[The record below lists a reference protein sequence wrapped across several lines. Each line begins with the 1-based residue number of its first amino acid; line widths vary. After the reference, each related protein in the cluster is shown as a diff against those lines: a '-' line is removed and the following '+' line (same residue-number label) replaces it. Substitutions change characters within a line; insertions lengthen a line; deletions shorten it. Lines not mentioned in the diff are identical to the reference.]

1 MSKPTVRANDLRGSL
16 AFVLSD
22 LLGWNRFEVK
32 IRLGV
37 FCPKSTQLINLLL
50 LVFGLLNLAAC
61 QAQSEMLGTPISGY
75 NHTSSNI
82 NRFTV
87 NGGGGPNIGPHQGG
101 LSSQTCCATLPR
113 TWTPGLKAVVEWESD
128 PAPRAAIKRDK
139 YGQIGSNAYTHHA
152 ANYTHHK
159 EIVDVTSYGEKFCAI
174 QVHFLPCDKVRVSTT
189 CFAPNHP
196 KYPDHDYFQLKGVTI
211 CLTP

>member
-16 AFVLSD
+16 AFVLNA
-22 LLGWNRFEVK
+22 LPGLNRFEVK

-37 FCPKSTQLINLLL
+37 FCLKRTQSTNLLL
-50 LVFGLLNLAAC
+50 LIFGLMNLAAC

-101 LSSQTCCATLPR
+101 LNSQTCCTTLPR

-128 PAPRAAIKRDK
+128 PAPRAAIKRDM
-139 YGQIGSNAYTHHA
+139 YGQIESDAYTRHA

-159 EIVDVTSYGEKFCAI
+159 EIVDVPSYGEKFCAI
-174 QVHFLPCDKVRVSTT
+174 QVHFLACDKIRVSTT
-189 CFAPNHP
+189 CFTPDHP

>member
-1 MSKPTVRANDLRGSL
+1 MSKRMVGVNDLRGSL
-16 AFVLSD
+16 AFVSNVF
-22 LLGWNRFEVK
+22 LGWNRFEVK
-32 IRLGV
+32 NRWGS
-37 FCPKSTQLINLLL
+37 FCPKRIQLTNVLL
-50 LVFGLLNLAAC
+50 LVFVLMNLGAC

-101 LSSQTCCATLPR
+101 LSSQTCCTTLPR

-139 YGQIGSNAYTHHA
+139 YGQIESNAYTRHA

-159 EIVDVTSYGEKFCAI
+159 EIVDVPKYGEKFCAI

-189 CFAPNHP
+189 CYTPVHP
-196 KYPDHDYFQLKGVTI
+196 KYLDHDYFQLKEATI
-211 CLTP
+211 CLAP

>member
-1 MSKPTVRANDLRGSL
+1 MSKRNVWVNDLRSSL
-16 AFVLSD
+16 ALVSKIFL
-22 LLGWNRFEVK
+22 NRDRLKVK
-32 IRLGV
+32 SRWGSFRTKRI
-37 FCPKSTQLINLLL
+37 QLTNFLLL
-50 LVFGLLNLAAC
+50 IFGSMNLAAC

-101 LSSQTCCATLPR
+101 LSSQTCCTTLPR

-139 YGQIGSNAYTHHA
+139 YGQIESDAYTRHA

-159 EIVDVTSYGEKFCAI
+159 EIVDVPKYGEKFCAI

-189 CFAPNHP
+189 CYTPEHP
-196 KYPDHDYFQLKGVTI
+196 DYPDHAYFNAKESAQCPTF
-211 CLTP
+211 